1 MFRMIVRSTLLI
13 MSLLL
18 TCLKS
23 YSQKAIL
30 SENDTTICFSVNQA
44 RFLLKQINR
53 MEYLDTLNKIQLK
66 EIEVLNRNSLEYQK
80 VIIEKDHQI
89 EIKQD
94 QIALKQLGLD
104 HQIEINKEQKK
115 EIIKQKLHK
124 NIAIIC
130 GSVATGFMTY
140 LWISK

>member
-1 MFRMIVRSTLLI
+1 

-18 TCLKS
+18 TCSKS
-23 YSQKAIL
+23 FSQKAIL
-30 SENDTTICFSVNQA
+30 SDQDTTICFSVNQA

-53 MEYLDTLNKIQLK
+53 MDYLDTLNKIQLE
-66 EIEVLNRNSLEYQK
+66 EIDLLRKNALEYEK
-80 VIIEKDHQI
+80 VILEKNYQI
-89 EIKQD
+89 TIKEE
-94 QIALKQLGLD
+94 AVKLKQLGLD
-104 HQIEINKEQKK
+104 HQIEINKSQKR
-115 EIIKQKLHK
+115 EILKQKLHK

>member
-1 MFRMIVRSTLLI
+1 
-13 MSLLL
+13 
-18 TCLKS
+18 
-23 YSQKAIL
+23 
-30 SENDTTICFSVNQA
+30 
-44 RFLLKQINR
+44 

-66 EIEVLNRNSLEYQK
+66 EIDVLKSNSLEFQK

-89 EIKQD
+89 MFKED

-104 HQIEINKEQKK
+104 NQIEINKEQKK
-115 EIIKQKLHK
+115 EIRKQKLHK

>member
-1 MFRMIVRSTLLI
+1 MI

-18 TCLKS
+18 TCSKS
-23 YSQKAIL
+23 FSQRAIL
-30 SENDTTICFSVNQA
+30 SDQDTTICFSVNQA

-53 MEYLDTLNKIQLK
+53 MEYLDTLNKIQLE
-66 EIEVLNRNSLEYQK
+66 EINLLKQNALEYEK
-80 VIIEKDHQI
+80 VIFEKNYQI
-89 EIKQD
+89 ELKEEEVK
-94 QIALKQLGLD
+94 LKQLGLD
-104 HQIEINKEQKK
+104 HQIEINKSQKR
-115 EIIKQKLHK
+115 EILKQKLHK